1 MDYFSLY
8 DKITNVANF
17 LIGYFMIH
25 YSLQD
30 NPYDY
35 DGSFIP
41 RYQNSNETK
50 ELLRQMNELNEFITK
65 QNKTEEQKQN
75 NH

>member
-17 LIGYFMIH
+17 LIGYFMMH

-50 ELLRQMNELNEFITK
+50 ELLRQMNELNEFITNRK
-65 QNKTEEQKQN
+65 KQKQKYKN
-75 NH
+75 NQ